1 MSRDSSTYAMQSYG
15 WPTRQKEREKLAVKR
30 KRDVKTKNYSPLPAG
45 ILCVRGVYV
54 QKVFA
59 SRVSQAE
66 SSS

>member
-1 MSRDSSTYAMQSYG
+1 MPRSSTYAMQSYD
-15 WPTRQKEREKLAVKR
+15 WPTRKRGIGREIGR
-30 KRDVKTKNYSPLPAG
+30 NVKTKNYSPLPAG
-45 ILCVRGVYV
+45 ILCVCGVYV